1 MRAGLCKIIAGVCKI
16 RVVSQGNSLERLNA
30 VQVLDIELDRLH
42 QQEASIPDDLRDSR
56 LEKER
61 LETVLTTTRDSHAA
75 VRRKVSEADL
85 ELRDLTAKREKARTD
100 QHAATS
106 AKEQSQYENLIQQ
119 LSGRIDELEGDS
131 LPLVERMEQLNG
143 EVKSLE
149 AELSALEPKLV
160 ELEGMDEARI
170 HALRTEHDEKMIA
183 RNALAEEIDFK
194 ILREYDSVRKAR
206 KGIGIVTINAGKCGG
221 CKMQLPMNIVQ
232 RVRAGTAPVKCPS
245 CGRLLWMGE

>member
-1 MRAGLCKIIAGVCKI
+1 
-16 RVVSQGNSLERLNA
+16 VSQGNSLERLNA
-30 VQVLDIELDRLH
+30 VQVLDIELDRLQ

-56 LEKER
+56 AEKER
-61 LETVLTTTRDSHAA
+61 LETALTTTRESHAA
-75 VRRKVSEADL
+75 VRRKVNEADL

-100 QHAATS
+100 QRAATS

-131 LPLVERMEQLNG
+131 LPLVERMEKLDA

-149 AELSALEPKLV
+149 AELRALEPKLA

-170 HALRTEHDEKMIA
+170 NALRTDHDEKMIA

-232 RVRAGTAPVKCPS
+232 RVRSGTAIVKCPS
-245 CGRLLWMGE
+245 CGRILWMGE

>member
-1 MRAGLCKIIAGVCKI
+1 MRG
-16 RVVSQGNSLERLNA
+16 VSQGSIFERLNA
-30 VQVLDIELDRLH
+30 VQVLDIELDRLQ

-56 LEKER
+56 ADKQR
-61 LETVLTTTRDSHAA
+61 LEGVLATTRDSHAA
-75 VRRKVSEADL
+75 VRRQVNEADL

-100 QHAATS
+100 QRAATS

-131 LPLVERMEQLNG
+131 LPLVERMERLDA

-149 AELSALEPKLV
+149 AELAALEPKLAQ
-160 ELEGMDEARI
+160 LEGMDEDRI
-170 HALRTEHDEKMIA
+170 NALRAEHDEKMIA
-183 RNALAEEIDFK
+183 RNALSEDIDFK
-194 ILREYDSVRKAR
+194 VLREYDSVRKAR

-245 CGRLLWMGE
+245 CGRILWMGE